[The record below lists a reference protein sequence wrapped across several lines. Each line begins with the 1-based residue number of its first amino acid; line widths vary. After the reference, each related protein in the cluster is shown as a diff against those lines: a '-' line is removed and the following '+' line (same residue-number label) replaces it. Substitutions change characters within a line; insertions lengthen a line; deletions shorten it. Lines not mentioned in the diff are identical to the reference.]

1 MVNQAVGALKGTTE
15 PILMG
20 NLVPDMDPELYRP
33 QTLQD
38 FDYDNW
44 MPPQELQLAVL
55 FSGISTLLLQTPEI
69 DQVVGMK
76 ISVFDEEPEPVDLS
90 KWQWFSEVSI
100 EFFGTEPA
108 YFGVESSGD
117 RDAFFF
123 PGGQLYSWEL
133 APGKYR
139 VRGYSRSE
147 GWREFAGLGHPSS
160 VGIREYRNSG
170 RSWDSLPCQIRLD
183 FWPEEQS
190 RPRKDILEQ
199 W

>member
-1 MVNQAVGALKGTTE
+1 MYQIW
-15 PILMG
+15 ILNCMA
-20 NLVPDMDPELYRP
+20 PKPYKI
-33 QTLQD
+33 
-38 FDYDNW
+38 YW

-117 RDAFFF
+117 RDAFSFLANSCI
-123 PGGQLYSWEL
+123 PGS
-133 APGKYR
+133 
-139 VRGYSRSE
+139 
-147 GWREFAGLGHPSS
+147 
-160 VGIREYRNSG
+160 
-170 RSWDSLPCQIRLD
+170 
-183 FWPEEQS
+183 
-190 RPRKDILEQ
+190 
-199 W
+199 